1 MFIVF
6 CIGVFFEYVDYVMLK
21 GVMDLFI
28 KGFLLEFVVKNICVN
43 SVWFGFIK
51 IDIYVDGGE
60 FGRVEWISL

>member
-1 MFIVF
+1 
-6 CIGVFFEYVDYVMLK
+6 MLK

-60 FGRVEWISL
+60 FGRVEWLSL